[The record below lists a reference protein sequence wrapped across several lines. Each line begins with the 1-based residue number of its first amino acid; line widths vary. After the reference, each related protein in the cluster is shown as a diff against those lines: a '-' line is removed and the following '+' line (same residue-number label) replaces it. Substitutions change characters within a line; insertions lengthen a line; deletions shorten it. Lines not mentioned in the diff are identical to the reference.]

1 MEAKKMKILEA
12 LQMQPLSEEEKAS
25 RHILGRLYGPI
36 ATTKEKTRNG
46 RGYNKELWEKAL
58 SDEIF
63 REKIANKSLFL
74 ELGHPLDREETDM
87 EKVCACIPEM
97 PKIVDGDLYAY
108 VDILDTNNG
117 RLLKTLCDYGFV
129 PGISS
134 RGSGDIMSN
143 DEVDPETFFLETWDI
158 VQLPAV
164 KKARLSVCESLGKKT
179 LTMALRESL
188 EKASAEE
195 QAEMKD
201 TLNKLNISLSEEVDP
216 EVPFAP
222 DPVEEDNTLLEE
234 TNGIE
239 EGIFDKF
246 KKNKQIKSKRNEL
259 ERRYGL
265 YNRAGRMVYGPFDNE
280 VLAELELKDLT
291 KFSDARFND
300 LSVKELTED
309 DYKKYVKESLKEA
322 ADDEAEVEETPETE
336 NEAYT
341 VKEMIKQLQDFDDK
355 LDLEFKPIVIEDKE
369 YEITALEFDDSEEG
383 KIVVNINYNIPEVE
397 ETEEEDN
404 KLPEE
409 ENPEVEIEVSS
420 EEEPAP
426 EGEVEKSE
434 EAVDDGDDEVFES
447 LKEMVRQKDLLENE
461 VRDLKNQKTVSDAE
475 VKGLKEELERYKSG
489 FMRVSELASK
499 STTLSKEVKSLKE
512 QLEVKTSKINDL
524 QAKIKT
530 HTSLT
535 ESVNANEAKV
545 KSLTERLVA
554 VQTAAEKSEEEL
566 RSKLEESR
574 KAVQQNANV
583 AKKYKAQYTAVL
595 ERYIASK
602 ASMLGVRP
610 TDITSRLGESYT
622 LDNIDKVCE
631 DLLDMGRPAFRL
643 GLGQPKVKINESKV
657 PAQKAQPLDPA
668 NGYEIDDDLL
678 ILAGLK

>member
-164 KKARLSVCESLGKKT
+164 KKARLAMCESLGNKT

-195 QAEMKD
+195 QEEIKD
-201 TLNKLNISLSEEVDP
+201 TLSKLNITLGEEAVEPEDIRVVD
-216 EVPFAP
+216 EYS
-222 DPVEEDNTLLEE
+222 DLLLEE
-234 TNGIE
+234 TDEEEVVEDEVIE
-239 EGIFDKF
+239 EEPIET
-246 KKNKQIKSKRNEL
+246 SE
-259 ERRYGL
+259 E
-265 YNRAGRMVYGPFDNE
+265 
-280 VLAELELKDLT
+280 T
-291 KFSDARFND
+291 
-300 LSVKELTED
+300 
-309 DYKKYVKESLKEA
+309 
-322 ADDEAEVEETPETE
+322 DEEEVEE
-336 NEAYT
+336 NNGYT
-341 VKEMIKQLQDFDDK
+341 VKALIKSLEDYEDDFNV
-355 LDLEFKPIVIEDKE
+355 EFKPIVIDEKE
-369 YEITALEFDDSEEG
+369 YEITSLEFDDSEDG
-383 KIVVNINYNIPEVE
+383 KVVVSIGYNLPEVE

-404 KLPEE
+404 KLPED
-409 ENPEVEIEVSS
+409 ENPEVEVEVNSEDEPVA
-420 EEEPAP
+420 EEE
-426 EGEVEKSE
+426 VEDSE
-434 EAVDDGDDEVFES
+434 EAVDDGDEEVFES

-475 VKGLKEELERYKSG
+475 VKGLKEELEKYKSG

-499 STTLSKEVKSLKE
+499 STRLEKEVKSLNE
-512 QLEVKTSKINDL
+512 QLVAKDTDLKDL
-524 QAKIKT
+524 QTKIEKQT
-530 HTSLT
+530 RLT
-535 ESVNANEAKV
+535 ESRNANEAKV
-545 KSLTERLVA
+545 KALTEKLVA
-554 VQTAAEKSEEEL
+554 VQTEAENTEKDFNK
-566 RSKLEESR
+566 KLEESR
-574 KAVQQNANV
+574 NAAQKNAKV
-583 AKKYKAQYTAVL
+583 AKAYKSKYEAVL
-595 ERYIASK
+595 ERYVTSK
-602 ASMLGVRP
+602 ASMLGVRA
-610 TDITSRLGESYT
+610 TDITSRLAESYT
-622 LDNIDKVCE
+622 LDDIDQVCE
-631 DLLDMGRPAFRL
+631 DLLDMGRPAFGL
-643 GLGQPKVKINESKV
+643 GLGKPKVKINESKSITKNV
-657 PAQKAQPLDPA
+657 NKPLDPN

>member
-12 LQMQPLSEEEKAS
+12 LQMQPLSEEKKAP

-164 KKARLSVCESLGKKT
+164 KKARLSVCESLGNKT

-188 EKASAEE
+188 EKASDEE
-195 QAEMKD
+195 KQEMKD
-201 TLNKLNISLSEEVDP
+201 TLNKLNISLGEEVDDD
-216 EVPFAP
+216 VPFAP
-222 DPVEEDNTLLEE
+222 DPVDEENILLEDAE
-234 TNGIE
+234 EEVEIE
-239 EGIFDKF
+239 
-246 KKNKQIKSKRNEL
+246 
-259 ERRYGL
+259 
-265 YNRAGRMVYGPFDNE
+265 
-280 VLAELELKDLT
+280 
-291 KFSDARFND
+291 
-300 LSVKELTED
+300 
-309 DYKKYVKESLKEA
+309 
-322 ADDEAEVEETPETE
+322 EAEVEEEPEDEEAEEKTD
-336 NEAYT
+336 AYT
-341 VKEMIKQLQDFDDK
+341 VGDIIKEFKDYDDK
-355 LDLEFKPIVIEDKE
+355 LELEFKPIVIEDKE
-369 YEITALEFDDSEEG
+369 YEITALEFDDSEDG
-383 KIVVNINYNIPEVE
+383 KIVVNINYNLPEVE
-397 ETEEEDN
+397 ETEEDDN

-409 ENPEVEIEVSS
+409 ENPEVDVEVSS
-420 EEEPAP
+420 DEEPAP
-426 EGEVEKSE
+426 EEEVEESE
-434 EAVDDGDDEVFES
+434 EAVDDGDEEVFES
-447 LKEMVRQKDLLENE
+447 LKDMVRQKDELEKE

-475 VKGLKEELERYKSG
+475 VKDLKEELERYKSG

-545 KSLTERLVA
+545 KTLTERLVA
-554 VQTAAEKSEEEL
+554 VQTEAEKSEEAL
-566 RSKLEESR
+566 KTKLEESR

-583 AKKYKAQYTAVL
+583 AKKYKAQYAAVL

-631 DLLDMGRPAFRL
+631 DLLDMGRPAFGL
-643 GLGQPKVKINESKV
+643 GLGKPKVTINESKA
-657 PAQKAQPLDPA
+657 PAKKAQPLDPN

-678 ILAGLK
+678 ILAGLKN

>member
-63 REKIANKSLFL
+63 REKVANKSLFL

-164 KKARLSVCESLGKKT
+164 KKARLSVCESLGSKT
-179 LTMALRESL
+179 LTMALRESF
-188 EKASAEE
+188 EKASDDEK
-195 QAEMKD
+195 AEMKE
-201 TLNKLNISLSEEVDP
+201 TLDKLDISLGEEVDP
-216 EVPFAP
+216 TVPFAP
-222 DPVEEDNTLLEE
+222 DPVDEENVLLEKVDEEEEVE
-234 TNGIE
+234 TTEEEEEVEIE
-239 EGIFDKF
+239 
-246 KKNKQIKSKRNEL
+246 
-259 ERRYGL
+259 
-265 YNRAGRMVYGPFDNE
+265 V
-280 VLAELELKDLT
+280 
-291 KFSDARFND
+291 
-300 LSVKELTED
+300 
-309 DYKKYVKESLKEA
+309 A
-322 ADDEAEVEETPETE
+322 ADDEEAAEEDTE
-336 NEAYT
+336 VTDAYT
-341 VKEMIKQLQDFDDK
+341 VDEMIAQLQDYDGK

-383 KIVVNINYNIPEVE
+383 KLVVNINYNLPEV
-397 ETEEEDN
+397 EEDN
-404 KLPEE
+404 KLPED
-409 ENPEVEIEVSS
+409 ENPEAEVEVSS
-420 EEEPAP
+420 DEEPAP
-426 EGEVEKSE
+426 EEEVEESE
-434 EAVDDGDDEVFES
+434 EAVDDGDEEVIES
-447 LKEMVRQKDLLENE
+447 LKDMVRQKDELEKE

-475 VKGLKEELERYKSG
+475 VKDLTEQLEKYKTG

-499 STTLSKEVKSLKE
+499 STALNKEVKSLKE
-512 QLEVKTSKINDL
+512 QLESRDSKINDL
-524 QAKIKT
+524 QSQIKT

-535 ESVNANEAKV
+535 ESVNADKAKV
-545 KSLTERLVA
+545 KALTEKLVA
-554 VQTAAEKSEEEL
+554 VQTEAEKSEEAL
-566 RSKLEESR
+566 RSKLDESK
-574 KAVQQNANV
+574 KAAQHNANV
-583 AKKYKAQYTAVL
+583 ARKYKERCNALT
-595 ERYIASK
+595 ERYITTK
-602 ASMLGVRP
+602 ANMLGVRP
-610 TDITSRLGESYT
+610 TDITSRLAENYT
-622 LDNIDKVCE
+622 LDDIDQVCE
-631 DLLDMGRPAFRL
+631 NLLNMGRPAFGL
-643 GLGQPKVKINESKV
+643 GLGKPKVTINESAV
-657 PAQKAQPLDPA
+657 PTKKAKPVDPN
-668 NGYEIDDDLL
+668 NGYDIDDDLL

>member
-164 KKARLSVCESLGKKT
+164 KKARLSVCESLGSKT

-188 EKASAEE
+188 EKASDEEKAEI
-195 QAEMKD
+195 KD
-201 TLNKLNISLSEEVDP
+201 TLNKLNIDLNEEVDDD
-216 EVPFAP
+216 VPFAP
-222 DPVEEDNTLLEE
+222 DPVDEDNILLEDSDE
-234 TNGIE
+234 EEVEIE
-239 EGIFDKF
+239 
-246 KKNKQIKSKRNEL
+246 
-259 ERRYGL
+259 
-265 YNRAGRMVYGPFDNE
+265 V
-280 VLAELELKDLT
+280 
-291 KFSDARFND
+291 
-300 LSVKELTED
+300 
-309 DYKKYVKESLKEA
+309 
-322 ADDEAEVEETPETE
+322 ADDEEVEEPVEEEQADDAETE
-336 NEAYT
+336 DEVKETDAYT
-341 VKEMIKQLQDFDDK
+341 VGDIIKEFKEYDK
-355 LDLEFKPIVIEDKE
+355 KLEVEFKPIVIDDKE
-369 YEITALEFDDSEEG
+369 YEITALDFDDSEEG
-383 KIVVNINYNIPEVE
+383 KVVVNINYNLPAVE

-404 KLPEE
+404 KLPED
-409 ENPEVEIEVSS
+409 ENPEAEVEVSS
-420 EEEPAP
+420 DEEPAP
-426 EGEVEKSE
+426 EEEVEESE
-434 EAVDDGDDEVFES
+434 EAVDDGDEEVFES
-447 LKEMVRQKDLLENE
+447 LKEMVRQKDELEKE

-475 VKGLKEELERYKSG
+475 VKDLKEELERYKSG

-545 KSLTERLVA
+545 KTLTERLVA
-554 VQTAAEKSEEEL
+554 VQAEAEKSEEAL
-566 RSKLEESR
+566 KTKLEESR

-631 DLLDMGRPAFRL
+631 DLLDMGRPAFGL
-643 GLGQPKVKINESKV
+643 GLGKPKVTINESKV
-657 PAQKAQPLDPA
+657 SAKKAQPLDPN

-678 ILAGLK
+678 ILAGLKN

>member
-164 KKARLSVCESLGKKT
+164 KKARLSVCESLGSKT

-188 EKASAEE
+188 EKASDEEKAEI
-195 QAEMKD
+195 KD
-201 TLNKLNISLSEEVDP
+201 TLNKLNIDLNEEVDDD
-216 EVPFAP
+216 VPFAP
-222 DPVEEDNTLLEE
+222 DPVDEDNILLEDSDE
-234 TNGIE
+234 EEVEIE
-239 EGIFDKF
+239 
-246 KKNKQIKSKRNEL
+246 
-259 ERRYGL
+259 
-265 YNRAGRMVYGPFDNE
+265 V
-280 VLAELELKDLT
+280 
-291 KFSDARFND
+291 
-300 LSVKELTED
+300 
-309 DYKKYVKESLKEA
+309 
-322 ADDEAEVEETPETE
+322 ADDEEVEEPVEEEQADDAETE
-336 NEAYT
+336 DEVKETDAYT
-341 VKEMIKQLQDFDDK
+341 VGDIIKEFKEYDK
-355 LDLEFKPIVIEDKE
+355 KLEVEFKPIVIDDKE
-369 YEITALEFDDSEEG
+369 YEITALDFDDSEEG
-383 KIVVNINYNIPEVE
+383 KVVVNINYNLPEVE

-409 ENPEVEIEVSS
+409 ENPEVEVEVSS
-420 EEEPAP
+420 DEEPAP
-426 EGEVEKSE
+426 EEEVEESE
-434 EAVDDGDDEVFES
+434 EAVDDGDEEVFES
-447 LKEMVRQKDLLENE
+447 LKEMVRQKDELEKE

-475 VKGLKEELERYKSG
+475 VKDLKEELERYKSG

-545 KSLTERLVA
+545 KTLTERLVA
-554 VQTAAEKSEEEL
+554 VQAEAEKSEEAL
-566 RSKLEESR
+566 KTKLEESR

-583 AKKYKAQYTAVL
+583 AKKYKAQYAAVL

-631 DLLDMGRPAFRL
+631 DLLDMGRPAFGL
-643 GLGQPKVKINESKV
+643 GLGKPKVTINESKV
-657 PAQKAQPLDPA
+657 SAKKAQPLDPN

-678 ILAGLK
+678 ILAGLKN

>member
-108 VDILDTNNG
+108 VDILDTANG

-164 KKARLSVCESLGKKT
+164 KKARLAVCESLGSKT
-179 LTMALRESL
+179 LKMALRESL
-188 EKASAEE
+188 EKASDEE
-195 QAEMKD
+195 RAEMKE
-201 TLNKLNISLSEEVDP
+201 TLDKLDISLSEEVDP
-216 EVPFAP
+216 TVPFAP
-222 DPVEEDNTLLEE
+222 DPVDEENILLERVDE
-234 TNGIE
+234 EEAEEASEEEEVEIE
-239 EGIFDKF
+239 
-246 KKNKQIKSKRNEL
+246 
-259 ERRYGL
+259 
-265 YNRAGRMVYGPFDNE
+265 V
-280 VLAELELKDLT
+280 
-291 KFSDARFND
+291 
-300 LSVKELTED
+300 
-309 DYKKYVKESLKEA
+309 
-322 ADDEAEVEETPETE
+322 ADDEAAEEEPAEEEEVEKTE
-336 NEAYT
+336 AFT
-341 VKEMIKQLQDFDDK
+341 VGAMIDQLKDYEDK

-383 KIVVNINYNIPEVE
+383 KIVVNINYNIPEME
-397 ETEEEDN
+397 DDN
-404 KLPEE
+404 KLPED
-409 ENPEVEIEVSS
+409 ENPEVEVEVSS
-420 EEEPAP
+420 DEEPAP
-426 EGEVEKSE
+426 EEEVEESE
-434 EAVDDGDDEVFES
+434 EAVDDGEDEVFES
-447 LKEMVRQKDLLENE
+447 LKEMVRQKDELEKE

-475 VKGLKEELERYKSG
+475 VKDLKEQLEKYKTG

-499 STTLSKEVKSLKE
+499 STALDKEVKSLKE
-512 QLEVKTSKINDL
+512 QLESRDSKINDL
-524 QAKIKT
+524 QSQIKT

-535 ESVNANEAKV
+535 ESVNADKAKV
-545 KSLTERLVA
+545 KALTEKLVT
-554 VQTAAEKSEEEL
+554 VQTEAEKSEGVL
-566 RSKLEESR
+566 RSKLDESK
-574 KAVQQNANV
+574 KAAQHNATV
-583 AKKYKAQYTAVL
+583 AKKYKERCTAL
-595 ERYIASK
+595 TERYIATK
-602 ASMLGVRP
+602 ANMLGVRP
-610 TDITSRLGESYT
+610 SDITSRLAENYT
-622 LDNIDKVCE
+622 LDDIDQVCE
-631 DLLDMGRPAFRL
+631 NLLDMGRPAFGL
-643 GLGQPKVKINESKV
+643 GLGKPKVTINESKV
-657 PAQKAQPLDPA
+657 PAKQTKPLDPN
-668 NGYEIDDDLL
+668 NGYDIDDDLL

>member
-1 MEAKKMKILEA
+1 MEAKNKKVLEA
-12 LQMQPLSEEEKAS
+12 LQMQPLSDEEKAS
-25 RHILGRLYGPI
+25 RHILARLYGPI

-46 RGYNKELWEKAL
+46 RGYNKDLWEKAL
-58 SDEIF
+58 ADEIF
-63 REKIANKSLFL
+63 QEKIANKSLFL

-108 VDILDTNNG
+108 VDILDTKNG

-164 KKARLSVCESLGKKT
+164 KKARLAMCESLGSKT
-179 LTMALRESL
+179 LSKALRESL
-188 EKASAEE
+188 EKASEE
-195 QAEMKD
+195 EKKEMLEALD
-201 TLNKLNISLSEEVDP
+201 QLDIKLTEEVTIDTSD
-216 EVPFAP
+216 VPVVPAM
-222 DPVEEDNTLLEE
+222 DGGEEADLLMEADEEIEEPVEE
-234 TNGIE
+234 IE
-239 EGIFDKF
+239 EEQVEAEEEIPEEKEDEVETEEEIEVTTVKTFIDMLGDYEEDLEVEFKPIVIGEKEYEVTGMEFDDEEGKVVVSIGYNLPEEVEEED
-246 KKNKQIKSKRNEL
+246 NKE
-259 ERRYGL
+259 
-265 YNRAGRMVYGPFDNE
+265 
-280 VLAELELKDLT
+280 
-291 KFSDARFND
+291 
-300 LSVKELTED
+300 
-309 DYKKYVKESLKEA
+309 
-322 ADDEAEVEETPETE
+322 EAEVEET
-336 NEAYT
+336 EA
-341 VKEMIKQLQDFDDK
+341 
-355 LDLEFKPIVIEDKE
+355 
-369 YEITALEFDDSEEG
+369 
-383 KIVVNINYNIPEVE
+383 VE
-397 ETEEEDN
+397 
-404 KLPEE
+404 
-409 ENPEVEIEVSS
+409 EVSS
-420 EEEPAP
+420 EEEPVS
-426 EGEVEKSE
+426 EEEVEESE
-434 EAVDDGDDEVFES
+434 EAVDNGDEEVFES
-447 LKEMVRQKDLLENE
+447 LKDMVRQKDELEKE

-475 VKGLKEELERYKSG
+475 VKGLQEELERYKSG
-489 FMRVSELASK
+489 FIRVSELASK

-545 KSLTERLVA
+545 KTLTERLVA
-554 VQTAAEKSEEEL
+554 VQAEAEKSEEAL
-566 RSKLEESR
+566 KTKLEESR

-583 AKKYKAQYTAVL
+583 AKKYKAQYAAVL

-631 DLLDMGRPAFRL
+631 DLLDMGRPAFGL
-643 GLGQPKVKINESKV
+643 GLGKPKVTINESKA
-657 PAQKAQPLDPA
+657 PAKKAQPLDPN

-678 ILAGLK
+678 ILAGLKN